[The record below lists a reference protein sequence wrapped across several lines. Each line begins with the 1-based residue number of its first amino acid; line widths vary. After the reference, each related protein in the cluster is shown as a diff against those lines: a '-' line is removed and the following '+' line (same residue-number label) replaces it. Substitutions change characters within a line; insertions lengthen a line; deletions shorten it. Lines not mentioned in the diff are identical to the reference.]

1 MCSPIRPGGLKGREA
16 GEGMDL
22 KARLWVGG
30 AAAGEGGE
38 REKRK
43 QVPSD
48 RFLRPPPPRRI
59 NASFTELVNHQFSG
73 ESKAA

>member
-38 REKRK
+38 REKRTVSTAIIQK
-43 QVPSD
+43 TG
-48 RFLRPPPPRRI
+48 RREKMP
-59 NASFTELVNHQFSG
+59 FYRTQ
-73 ESKAA
+73 